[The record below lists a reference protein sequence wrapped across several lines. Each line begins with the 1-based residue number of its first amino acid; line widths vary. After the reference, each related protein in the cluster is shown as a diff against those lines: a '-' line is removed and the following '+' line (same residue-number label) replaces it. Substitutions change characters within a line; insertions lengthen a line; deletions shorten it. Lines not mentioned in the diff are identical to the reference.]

1 MGKQSNN
8 KNEIPPQEPTALGS
22 WLKSNILLTIIMVLA
37 AISLVFITCAT
48 IYNKLAASDGTASAT
63 QKYAS
68 SDSDIITAS
77 SDAAHPALPG
87 FSEAEVQQLK
97 DELAEAHTA
106 LEEANAA
113 YKAEMLARENDLALM
128 NENDKKVADLESE
141 KNQLLAELDAKEIE
155 LKQMTPPE
163 LDFKKIIGMYE
174 GKGELA
180 TLTYSYEV
188 IYELTKSPNNPLTK
202 ITMLYSIPGTLK
214 MGVNF
219 DTVKNGVA
227 MNTDKKTVT
236 VTIPDAYFIS
246 NERDESNV
254 KRYDANSGLFSYF
267 NRAEDKDYLG
277 IAQEAKN
284 KAEEKIKND
293 GMLEYAQRLAG
304 LEFIGLLEPLTSASG
319 YQIIVSYD

>member
-1 MGKQSNN
+1 MNKQINNQDEKQS
-8 KNEIPPQEPTALGS
+8 KQPTAIGS
-22 WLKSNILLTIIMVLA
+22 WLKSNILLTIIMGLA
-37 AISLVFITCAT
+37 AISLIFITCT
-48 IYNKLAASDGTASAT
+48 TVYNKLVTGDGTASAT
-63 QKYAS
+63 QKYAP
-68 SDSDIITAS
+68 SDSDMTDS
-77 SDAAHPALPG
+77 SDIAHPALPG
-87 FSEAEVQQLK
+87 FSEDEVQQLK
-97 DELAEAHTA
+97 DELADAHTA

-113 YKAEMLARENDLALM
+113 YEAEMQARETDLQ
-128 NENDKKVADLESE
+128 NENSKLKTEFESE
-141 KNQLLAELDAKEIE
+141 RKQLLAELDAKEAE
-155 LKQMTPPE
+155 LKQKTPPE

-188 IYELTKSPNNPLTK
+188 VYELTKSPNNPLTK

-227 MNTDKKTVT
+227 MNTTKKTVT

-246 NERDESNV
+246 NEIDETNV

-284 KAEEKIKND
+284 KAQEKIEND

-304 LEFIGLLEPLTSASG
+304 LEFIGLLEPVTSASG